1 MQLGIKMDNKNLN
14 AAIASI
20 LIIISSVCILKIV
33 STSIKV
39 EQSEK
44 VHGIVYLISI
54 SGRVQI
60 SDFKG
65 LPWVE
70 NGYYMWYDKKGSKH
84 WTKAP
89 LMFTEKAKEGK

>member
-1 MQLGIKMDNKNLN
+1 MSNKNLN

-54 SGRVQI
+54 SGRIQI

-65 LPWVE
+65 MPYIE
-70 NGYYMWYDKKGSKH
+70 NGHYTWYDKKGSKH

-89 LMFTEKAKEGK
+89 LMFAETDKKDDK

>member
-1 MQLGIKMDNKNLN
+1 MKTIN
-14 AAIASI
+14 ATIASI

-39 EQSEK
+39 EHSEK
-44 VHGIVYLISI
+44 INGIVYLIST
-54 SGRVQI
+54 SGRIQI

-65 LPWVE
+65 MPYIE
-70 NGYYMWYDKKGSKH
+70 NGHYTWYDKKGSKH